1 VQEIG
6 FSVSAYEFFNSSTTV
21 TFLFPSAPE
30 SFMISVAISV
40 IPLLLILIFIYAKAN
55 KEEE

>member
-1 VQEIG
+1 MLPVQFATYTYDMAFIQNN
-6 FSVSAYEFFNSSTTV
+6 FARAV
-21 TFLFPSAPE
+21 
-30 SFMISVAISV
+30 SVAISV